1 VFVRANAAEGTC
13 VRRRSRWFG
22 GHTALMVCRSLPRS
36 SRERV
41 VARVVR
47 CCLARARGY
56 HQNNSHALQARAVQQ
71 GPSRSSAGGKTT
83 MMRTACAITTV
94 LGGALVGILYGCS
107 MKSSSSQL
115 TTSPGGSTGVDAAG
129 PGAGGGTTATCAAF
143 TPITIQPPCHPTTC
157 TPGFCMRGD
166 IAPLGTHPE
175 TQALQDRLATL
186 ACSPRSVAPLQTF
199 AEADA
204 QSQLFMYYL
213 LDSTGFQP
221 SVFTTRI
228 PGLNDTAML
237 TVFGADC
244 GVPTIG
250 SVRLA
255 LEPKPGLPT
264 DPDDVRAFIDVFTDI
279 RGLFVINNE
288 SGWYEGWM
296 IHDLRVAPATPKGQ
310 HGPAPIGMIT
320 HEDANLLARMG
331 SGNNRTPGNFFTV
344 DGKAPHAP
352 SPDDIFPERVTN
364 LVPLNLSM
372 GAYNSLQQSDAHN
385 YWEFNYTTNWIHP
398 LYELPFAGGL
408 PDRSPTQPADT
419 YLDGEISARDSIVP
433 GNSPASNNRS
443 PALAIEFGD
452 NPDLPRDPDKF
463 DADDD
468 AQREFRERFIPSGIA
483 REVML
488 NAFERLAS
496 FEPGEHNLQRR
507 LLDGYRAAVALVDT
521 NGDGI
526 ISAAEGDVDTPN
538 PHCPQGDNTCIFL
551 PARTYNRFAVTRE
564 INDGLLGPRFAPSTR
579 GWVLSGPQVTN
590 FGPFGASEGRDS
602 DDR

>member
-1 VFVRANAAEGTC
+1 
-13 VRRRSRWFG
+13 
-22 GHTALMVCRSLPRS
+22 
-36 SRERV
+36 
-41 VARVVR
+41 
-47 CCLARARGY
+47 
-56 HQNNSHALQARAVQQ
+56 
-71 GPSRSSAGGKTT
+71 
-83 MMRTACAITTV
+83 MMIRTACAITTV
-94 LGGALVGILYGCS
+94 LGGALVGIPYGCT
-107 MKSSSSQL
+107 MMSSSPQQ
-115 TTSPGGSTGVDAAG
+115 TSALSADGGTGPD
-129 PGAGGGTTATCAAF
+129 AGGMTTATCTAF

-186 ACSPRSVAPLQTF
+186 ACSPRSIAPLQIF
-199 AEADA
+199 AEADD

-221 SVFTTRI
+221 SVFTTQI
-228 PGLNDTAML
+228 PGVNDQAML
-237 TVFGADC
+237 TVFGGNC
-244 GVPTIG
+244 GVSTIG

-264 DPDDVRAFIDVFTDI
+264 DPDNVRAFIDVFTDI

-296 IHDLRVAPATPKGQ
+296 IHDLRVAPSTPKGQ
-310 HGPAPIGMIT
+310 HGPAPFGMIT
-320 HEDANLLARMG
+320 QEDARLLARMG
-331 SGNNRTPGNFFTV
+331 SGNNKTPGTFFTV
-344 DGKAPHAP
+344 DGEAPHAP
-352 SPDDIFPERVTN
+352 SPDDHFPDRVTN

-398 LYELPFAGGL
+398 LYELPFTGGF
-408 PDRSPTQPADT
+408 PDRFPTQPADT
-419 YLDGEISARDSIVP
+419 YIDGEISARGSIVP

-443 PALAIEFGD
+443 PELAFKFGD

-463 DADDD
+463 DADVDS
-468 AQREFRERFIPSGIA
+468 QREFRERFVPSGIA
-483 REVML
+483 NEAML

-496 FEPGEHNLQRR
+496 FEPDEHNLKRR
-507 LLDGYRAAVALVDT
+507 LLDGYKAAVALVDT

-526 ISAAEGDVDTPN
+526 ISAVEGDVDTKN

-551 PARTYNRFAVTRE
+551 PARAYNRFAVTRE

-579 GWVLSGPQVTN
+579 GWVLSGAQVTGFKQ
-590 FGPFGASEGRDS
+590 FGSSDGRDS